1 MMQIKPAYRI
11 SLGLTLFTLSLLLTA
26 EVIGFFPD
34 PYKQVL
40 EMRKRV
46 CESLAIFCSLSLQ
59 KGDLEGIRTTMQVLS
74 HRNPDILS
82 TGLRDLEGTLL
93 METGEHKSHWKDKGS
108 EISTGTNILVPIFKN
123 ETRWGTFE
131 VGFKPVY
138 PGGIAGLLAYPIVR
152 VVVFIVPL
160 AFLGYFLLMKRT
172 LRYLDPASVIPER
185 VKSALDAFVE
195 GVVVLDKNERIILAN
210 KSFSEKIGKPAAS
223 LIGCKAS
230 ELEWISP
237 KSQETPQALP
247 WQQVILN
254 KQSQSGVPLSFAS
267 APDGICKFM
276 VSGSPIKDDA
286 GAIRGA
292 LATFDDVTELEKR
305 NDQLQEMFKALQKSR
320 DEVRRQNRE
329 LQVMATQDA
338 LTKCL
343 NRRSFFEKFEME
355 FNRAR
360 RYGIALSCIMIDIDK
375 FKVINDTHGHQ
386 AGDQVLQRIADWI
399 RSELRG
405 SDFLCRYGGEEFC
418 VLLPHANADDSA
430 RAAERIRNAVS
441 SREISGIKVTVS
453 LGISSTEFGAG
464 DPQELLGQADNA
476 LYAAKNS
483 GRNVA
488 IRWDICKD
496 WFSHKHAEAT
506 EEPTKEQNQDGAYIP
521 YHVVS
526 ALMLA
531 LAHRDVETAEHSR
544 QVAEFCV
551 AAAQKLMSLSD
562 CFVLEVAGLLHDIGK
577 LGVPDSILLK
587 PGALTEEEMQVMA
600 EQKLKSVEV
609 IASTFLSPILV
620 EIVQY
625 SQGWYEGTQEN
636 PGHPKGKDLPLGSRI
651 LSIADA
657 FSSMVSHHSYRRA
670 RTFEEAFEELRRFAG
685 KQFDPDLVEH
695 FIEVIRARDESR
707 QQSTPRVFNAVKL
720 EIGQEVE
727 KLFVAVNT
735 SAFGALGTIADRLF
749 VKANKHGLGQ
759 VVAVARKIQK
769 ATEGKPDII
778 QILRLASELTEVCCS
793 REIFGLPD
801 TSSLEKARAA

>member
-1 MMQIKPAYRI
+1 MQIKPAYRI
-11 SLGLTLFTLSLLLTA
+11 SIGLTLFTMSLLLTA
-26 EVIGFFPD
+26 ELIGFFPD

-40 EMRKRV
+40 EMRKKV

-93 METGEHKSHWKDKGS
+93 METGEHKSHWKDKGN
-108 EISTGTNILVPIFKN
+108 ELSTATNILVPVFKN

-138 PGGIAGLLAYPIVR
+138 PGGIAALLAYPIVR
-152 VVVFIVPL
+152 VVVFILPL
-160 AFLGYFLLMKRT
+160 AFLGYLLLMKRS
-172 LRYLDPASVIPER
+172 LRYLDPSAVIPER

-230 ELEWISP
+230 ELQWISP
-237 KSQETPQALP
+237 KSQDAPQALP
-247 WQQVILN
+247 WQQVMLN
-254 KQSQSGVPLSFAS
+254 NQSKSGVPLSFAL

-320 DEVRRQNRE
+320 DEVRRQNEE

-338 LTKCL
+338 LTRCL
-343 NRRSFFEKFEME
+343 NRRAFFEKFEIE
-355 FNRAR
+355 FNRAQ
-360 RYGIALSCIMIDIDK
+360 RYHIALSCIMIDLDK
-375 FKVINDTHGHQ
+375 FKAINDTHGHQ

-405 SDFLCRYGGEEFC
+405 SDLLCRYGGEEFC
-418 VLLPHANADDSA
+418 LLLSHANADDGA
-430 RAAERIRNAVS
+430 RAAERIRNTVS
-441 SREISGIKVTVS
+441 SREISGIRVTVS
-453 LGISSTEFGAG
+453 LGISSTEFGAR
-464 DPQELLGQADNA
+464 DPQELLSQADNA

-483 GRNVA
+483 GRNMA
-488 IRWDICKD
+488 IRWDICKG
-496 WFSHKHAEAT
+496 WLSHKEAQA
-506 EEPTKEQNQDGAYIP
+506 PEQPSHERDQDGPYIP

-551 AAAQKLMSLSD
+551 AAAQNLMSVSD

-587 PGALTEEEMQVMA
+587 PGALTGEELQVMA
-600 EQKLKSVEV
+600 EHKLKGVEV
-609 IASTFLSPILV
+609 IASMFLSPNLV
-620 EIVQY
+620 EIARY
-625 SQGWYEGTQEN
+625 SHVWYEGTQNN
-636 PGHPKGKDLPLGSRI
+636 PGLPKGKDIPLGSRI

-657 FSSMVSHHSYRRA
+657 FSSMVSHHSYREA

-695 FIEVIRARDESR
+695 FIEVVRARDESR
-707 QQSTPRVFNAVKL
+707 QQSTPRILNAVKL

-735 SAFGALGTIADRLF
+735 SAFGALGTIADRLS
-749 VKANKHGLGQ
+749 VKANKYGLRQ
-759 VVAVARKIQK
+759 VVAVAQEIRN
-769 ATEGKPDII
+769 AAEEKPDII
-778 QILRLASELTEVCCS
+778 QILRLASQLSEVCCS
-793 REIFGLPD
+793 QEILRWRD
-801 TSSLEKARAA
+801 TSSLDRALAA

>member
-1 MMQIKPAYRI
+1 MIQIKPVYRI
-11 SLGLTLFTLSLLLTA
+11 SLGLTLFTMSLLLTA
-26 EVIGFFPD
+26 DLIGFFPD

-59 KGDLEGIRTTMQVLS
+59 RGDLEGIRTTMQVLS

-108 EISTGTNILVPIFKN
+108 ELSTATNILVPIFKN

-131 VGFKPVY
+131 VGFKPVN

-152 VVVFIVPL
+152 VVVFILPL
-160 AFLGYFLLMKRT
+160 AFLGYLLLMRRT
-172 LRYLDPASVIPER
+172 LRYLDPSSVIPER

-195 GVVVLDKNERIILAN
+195 GVMVLDKDERIILAN

-237 KSQETPQALP
+237 KSPEAPQALP

-254 KQSQSGVPLSFAS
+254 SQSQSGVPLSFAS

-305 NDQLQEMFKALQKSR
+305 NDQLQEMFNALQKSR
-320 DEVRRQNRE
+320 DEVRRQNEE
-329 LQVMATQDA
+329 LQLMATQDA
-338 LTKCL
+338 LTRCL
-343 NRRSFFEKFEME
+343 NRRSFFERFEIE

-360 RYGIALSCIMIDIDK
+360 RYSIPLSCIMIDIDK
-375 FKVINDTHGHQ
+375 FKAINDSHGHQ

-405 SDFLCRYGGEEFC
+405 SDLLCRYGGEEFC
-418 VLLPHANADDSA
+418 VLFPHANADDSA
-430 RAAERIRNAVS
+430 RAAERIRNTIS

-464 DPQELLGQADNA
+464 DPQELLGQADKA
-476 LYAAKNS
+476 LYAAKSS
-483 GRNVA
+483 GRNTA

-496 WFSHKHAEAT
+496 WFSHEYDGAT
-506 EEPTKEQNQDGAYIP
+506 EKQATEHDPDGAYIP

-526 ALMLA
+526 SLMLA

-551 AAAQKLMSLSD
+551 AAAQDLMPLSD

-587 PGALTEEEMQVMA
+587 PGALTDEELQVMA
-600 EQKLKSVEV
+600 EHKLKGVEV
-609 IASTFLSPILV
+609 IASMFLSPKLV
-620 EIVQY
+620 EIARY
-625 SQGWYEGTQEN
+625 SQLWYEGTQN
-636 PGHPKGKDLPLGSRI
+636 NTGLPKGKDIPLGSRI

-657 FSSMVSHHSYRRA
+657 LSSMVSHHSYRRA
-670 RTFEEAFEELRRFAG
+670 RTFEQAFEELRRFAG

-695 FIEVIRARDESR
+695 FIEVVRARDESR
-707 QQSTPRVFNAVKL
+707 QQGTLRVFNAVKL

-727 KLFVAVNT
+727 RLFVAVNT
-735 SAFGALGTIADRLF
+735 SAFGTLGTIADRLSA
-749 VKANKHGLGQ
+749 KANKHGWRQ
-759 VVAVARKIQK
+759 VVAVAQKIQK
-769 ATEGKPDII
+769 AAEGKPDVI
-778 QILRLASELTEVCCS
+778 QILRLASELSEVCCS
-793 REIFGLPD
+793 QEISGLREQSPV
-801 TSSLEKARAA
+801 EEARAA

>member
-1 MMQIKPAYRI
+1 M
-11 SLGLTLFTLSLLLTA
+11 SLLLTA
-26 EVIGFFPD
+26 ELIGFFPD

-93 METGEHKSHWKDKGS
+93 METGEHKSRWKDKGN
-108 EISTGTNILVPIFKN
+108 ELSTGTNILVPIFKN

-138 PGGIAGLLAYPIVR
+138 PGGIAGLFAYPIVR
-152 VVVFIVPL
+152 VVVFIMPL
-160 AFLGYFLLMKRT
+160 AFLGFFLLMKRT
-172 LRYLDPASVIPER
+172 LRYLDPSSVIPER

-195 GVVVLDKNERIILAN
+195 GVVVLDNKERIILAN

-223 LIGCKAS
+223 LFGKKAS
-230 ELEWISP
+230 DLEWISP
-237 KSQETPQALP
+237 KSQEAPQALP
-247 WQQVILN
+247 WQQVILTS
-254 KQSQSGVPLSFAS
+254 QSQSGVPLSFAS

-292 LATFDDVTELEKR
+292 LATFDDVTELEER
-305 NDQLQEMFKALQKSR
+305 NDELQEMFKALQISR
-320 DEVRRQNRE
+320 DEVRRQNQE

-338 LTKCL
+338 LTRCL
-343 NRRSFFEKFEME
+343 NRRSFFERFEME

-360 RYGIALSCIMIDIDK
+360 RYDVALSCIMIDIDR
-375 FKVINDTHGHQ
+375 FKAINDRHGHQ

-405 SDFLCRYGGEEFC
+405 SDLLCRYGGEEFC
-418 VLLPHANADDSA
+418 LLLPHANAEDGA
-430 RAAERIRNAVS
+430 RVAERIKNTVS

-453 LGISSTEFGAG
+453 LGITSTEFGAG
-464 DPQELLGQADNA
+464 DPQELLGQADKA

-483 GRNVA
+483 GRNMA
-488 IRWDICKD
+488 LRWDAYKD
-496 WFSHKHAEAT
+496 WFSNKYDEGT
-506 EEPTKEQNQDGAYIP
+506 GGPTKEHDQDGVYIP
-521 YHVVS
+521 YHIVS

-551 AAAQKLMSLSD
+551 AAAQDLMSLSD

-577 LGVPDSILLK
+577 LGVPDSVLLK
-587 PGALTEEEMQVMA
+587 PGGLTDEELQVMA
-600 EQKLKSVEV
+600 EHKLKSVDL
-609 IASTFLSPILV
+609 IASTFLSPTLV
-620 EIVQY
+620 EIARYNQV
-625 SQGWYEGTQEN
+625 WYEGTQHS
-636 PGHPKGKDLPLGSRI
+636 PGLPKGKDIPLGSRI

-657 FSSMVSHHSYRRA
+657 FSSMVSHRPYREA
-670 RTFEEAFEELRRFAG
+670 RTFEQAFEELRRFAG
-685 KQFDPDLVEH
+685 RQFDPDLVEH
-695 FIEVIRARDESR
+695 FIKVMRARNESR
-707 QQSTPRVFNAVKL
+707 QQGTPKLFNAVKL

-735 SAFGALGTIADRLF
+735 SAFGALGTIADRLS
-749 VKANKHGLGQ
+749 VKANKHGLRQ

-769 ATEGKPDII
+769 ATEENPDII
-778 QILRLASELTEVCCS
+778 QILRLASELSEVCCS
-793 REIFGLPD
+793 REIFGLQER
-801 TSSLEKARAA
+801 SSFNRARAA

>member
-1 MMQIKPAYRI
+1 MQIKPAYRI
-11 SLGLTLFTLSLLLTA
+11 SLGLTLFTMSLLLTA
-26 EVIGFFPD
+26 ELIGFFPD

-59 KGDLEGIRTTMQVLS
+59 KGDLDGIRTTMQVLS

-93 METGEHKSHWKDKGS
+93 METGEHNSRWKDKGDDL
-108 EISTGTNILVPIFKN
+108 STGTNILVPIFKN

-131 VGFKPVY
+131 VGFKPIY
-138 PGGIAGLLAYPIVR
+138 PGGLAALFAYPIVR
-152 VVVFIVPL
+152 VVVFFLPL
-160 AFLGYFLLMKRT
+160 AFLGYYLLMKRT
-172 LRYLDPASVIPER
+172 LRYLDPSSVIPER

-230 ELEWISP
+230 ALEWISP
-237 KSQETPQALP
+237 KSQEASQALP

-254 KQSQSGVPLSFAS
+254 NKSQSGVPLSFAS
-267 APDGICKFM
+267 APDEICKFM

-320 DEVRRQNRE
+320 DEVRRQNEE

-338 LTKCL
+338 LTRCL
-343 NRRSFFEKFEME
+343 NRRSFFERFEME

-360 RYGIALSCIMIDIDK
+360 RYHIGLSCIMIDIDK
-375 FKVINDTHGHQ
+375 FKAINDTHGHQ

-399 RSELRG
+399 RSELRA
-405 SDFLCRYGGEEFC
+405 SDLLCRYGGEEFC
-418 VLLPHANADDSA
+418 LLLPHTNADDTA
-430 RAAERIRNAVS
+430 RVAERIRNTVS
-441 SREISGIKVTVS
+441 SGEISGIKVTVS
-453 LGISSTEFGAG
+453 LGSSSTEFGAG
-464 DPQELLGQADNA
+464 DPQELLGQADKA

-483 GRNVA
+483 GRNMA

-496 WFSHKHAEAT
+496 WFSDKRAEAT
-506 EEPTKEQNQDGAYIP
+506 EKAAQEHDRDSAYIP

-551 AAAQKLMSLSD
+551 AAAQNLMSLND

-587 PGALTEEEMQVMA
+587 PGALTDEELQVMA
-600 EQKLKSVEV
+600 DHKLKGVEV
-609 IASTFLSPILV
+609 MASMFLSPKLV
-620 EIVQY
+620 EIARYGQV
-625 SQGWYEGTQEN
+625 WYEGTHNN
-636 PGHPKGKDLPLGSRI
+636 PGVPKGKDIPLGSRI
-651 LSIADA
+651 LAIADA
-657 FSSMVSHHSYRRA
+657 FSSMVSHRSYREA
-670 RTFEEAFEELRRFAG
+670 RTFEEAFQELRRFAG
-685 KQFDPDLVEH
+685 RQFDPDLVER
-695 FIEVIRARDESR
+695 FIEIVRSRDESR
-707 QQSTPRVFNAVKL
+707 QQGAPKVLNAVKL

-735 SAFGALGTIADRLF
+735 SAFGALGTIADRLSI
-749 VKANKHGLGQ
+749 KANKHGLRQ
-759 VVAVARKIQK
+759 VVAVAQQIKK
-769 ATEGKPDII
+769 AAEGNPDII
-778 QILRLASELTEVCCS
+778 QILSLASELSEVCCS
-793 REIFGLPD
+793 RELFGVQER
-801 TSSLEKARAA
+801 SSLDIAQAA